1 MHSNG
6 ATKRAFPP
14 GIHGPSVTFFN
25 DDDQQDIDW
34 VTQERHLEYLITSGL
49 QGGMSDSSVHRGDRM
64 KLIE

>member
-49 QGGMSDSSVHRGDRM
+49 HGGTSHSY
-64 KLIE
+64 